1 MSTIVDA
8 FVEWSGS
15 NHLLLNV
22 KKTREVVL
30 GRRQLHRH
38 TSTVPGRQHG
48 QQNEMEDQRRA
59 WG

>member
-15 NHLLLNV
+15 NHLLLYV
-22 KKTREVVL
+22 KKTREVSL
-30 GRRQLHRH
+30 GRRWLHRH
-38 TSTVPGRQHG
+38 ACTVPGCQHG
-48 QQNEMEDQRRA
+48 QQAEMKDQHKG